1 MFPIPLPVIAAYSAI
16 AEGFVTL
23 VFCVRNSC
31 IKKCD
36 SDYSKKF
43 STYEH
48 CNSCSLRN
56 FTSMRIHGVAEEIEC
71 SHVSARALA
80 DTDLKLI
87 TFEFVRGFYDKA
99 LNSTHGS
106 THGSKHNGTHASCQ
120 CKLPLFIRRALDALH
135 LDSLDTLV
143 CLEDIFDSESDSIG
157 EELTTE
163 RSLSPTLQIREKHT
177 IERIVF
183 CNNSNETSSQTDFKI
198 YPDTFEKIIEAFE
211 SHAPNEG
218 EAM

>member
-31 IKKCD
+31 IKKCN
-36 SDYSKKF
+36 SDYYGIF

-48 CNSCSLRN
+48 CNSCSLKN
-56 FTSMRIHGVAEEIEC
+56 FTSMRIRGVAEEIEC

-87 TFEFVRGFYDKA
+87 TFEFVRGFYDKT
-99 LNSTHGS
+99 LYSTHS
-106 THGSKHNGTHASCQ
+106 STHASCQ
-120 CKLPLFIRRALDALH
+120 CKLPLFIRGALDALH

-157 EELTTE
+157 EELTTK

-183 CNNSNETSSQTDFKI
+183 CNNSNETSSPTDFKI